1 MLPMTLLFSGGVGS
15 ANTRLSARSVPA
27 QAAPTAPSNIAWP
40 KAIRGTMQRL
50 GTVEWRLR
58 AAAVDLCPSRSS
70 GIGIILDD
78 ADAYPARDRPLLRR
92 SLGLGSLPQVAGVA
106 PDSPAQKAGLHEG
119 DELVA
124 IGPVTTA
131 AIRAGAS
138 PRQLM
143 TDRLEERL
151 AGLSPG
157 EEIVL
162 TVHRADRSMQIA
174 VTPARVCAA
183 RFILKSDAAMDAY
196 SDENNLAVT
205 AGMVAFTRTDDELA
219 LITAHELGHIVARD
233 GKAPS
238 LSARRAMEDRADLL
252 GVALAACAGYDVP
265 SAFAFWERFDKRDW
279 RRWLRD
285 PSHRSVPA
293 RLARMKAVPLPPRCP
308 PTVPP
313 LAD

>member
-1 MLPMTLLFSGGVGS
+1 M
-15 ANTRLSARSVPA
+15 PA
-27 QAAPTAPSNIAWP
+27 HADPAAHAWP
-40 KAIRGTMQRL
+40 QAIRNAMQRL

-58 AAAVDLCPSRSS
+58 AAAADLCPRRSS
-70 GIGIILDD
+70 GIGITLDD

-92 SLGLGSLPQVAGVA
+92 SLGLDSLPQIAGVA

-119 DELVA
+119 DELLA
-124 IGPVTTA
+124 IGPVTTD
-131 AIRAGAS
+131 AIRADAN
-138 PRQLM
+138 P
-143 TDRLEERL
+143 DRLMIDRLDNEL
-151 AGLSPG
+151 AGLPPG
-157 EEIVL
+157 KEIVL
-162 TVHRADRSMQIA
+162 TVRRADLRMQIA
-174 VTPARVCAA
+174 VTPIPICAA
-183 RFILKSDAAMDAY
+183 RFILKSDGAMDAY

-219 LITAHELGHIVARD
+219 LITAHELGHIAARD